1 MTELLRTR
9 SVGHLAVKADVSE
22 DRAVRHR
29 ARASAGRPQRWSAHP
44 LALVGERWPTRRRWA
59 SPGEVALWVEMF
71 RAAGFV
77 SDTGEPKPAL
87 PWTVYRGTVWGRRR
101 GMSWTTDLE
110 RARWFAARYAVRHRD
125 GLVFAVDVA
134 PSAVLALV
142 GDPGGR
148 NESEVVVDLAL
159 LPTIGRRSVVSDS

>member
-1 MTELLRTR
+1 MSQRIELSGIGQELVRADRNDGPLILWRWWESGGRRDVGGLRR
-9 SVGHLAVKADVSE
+9 VI
-22 DRAVRHR
+22 
-29 ARASAGRPQRWSAHP
+29 AGVWMMA
-44 LALVGERWPTRRRWA
+44 EWPTSA
-59 SPGEVALWVEMF
+59 LGVALWVEMF

-110 RARWFAARYAVRHRD
+110 RARWFAARYAVRHRA
-125 GLVFAVDVA
+125 GLVFAVDVE